1 MTIKELET
9 RTGMERANIRFYE
22 KEGLLSPRRQDNGY
36 RDYSE
41 EDADLLL
48 RIKLL
53 RSLHL
58 PLDEIREAKE
68 GKVTLTAI
76 LDRQQQRLSSE
87 EKQVALAGK
96 VCREIREE
104 GTPFNRLDAE
114 KYLRQIAEKETEP
127 QVSAQSVPAKPT
139 YFSEP
144 SDKDCLPP
152 AFTPFRRFFARSIDL
167 GIYGLIFHLIL
178 LQFVPFRML
187 TGSAFFTLLSSYV
200 GYGIMLLIEPVLLH
214 FFGCTPGKWL
224 WGLRVEG
231 VEGKLSLREARERT
245 KEMFGRGMGW
255 GIPIYSLWR
264 EFACMRSCMNN
275 EVQSWDSGLYYTVD
289 ESKTGLRATGYIGAN
304 VAGIGILAFVMLLQ
318 LLPPNR
324 GELTV
329 AEYAENYN
337 YYVRYY
343 GLLDENYHL
352 DLEGQFSPI
361 PNPAGSYTIYIGSA
375 PEPEYTYQLKD
386 GKIQTVI
393 FKASSNDDFI
403 SSGSNDIILSVLA
416 YSGAWCKI
424 SDLFHFSGWLEE
436 IEQNALS
443 DYSLQIPGGTVEWAV
458 EMKGYTDVGN
468 ALFSED
474 DDDNGETSKRSFS
487 RVVSIEGGR

>member
-22 KEGLLSPRRQDNGY
+22 KEGLLSPKRLDNGY

-58 PLDEIREAKE
+58 PLDEIRAVKD
-68 GKVTLTAI
+68 GKITLATI

-87 EKQVALAGK
+87 EKEVALAGK

-104 GTPFNRLDAE
+104 GASFNRLDAE
-114 KYLRQIAEKETEP
+114 KYLRQIAEKEVKS
-127 QVSAQSVPAKPT
+127 QVSADSASARPT

-144 SDKDCLPP
+144 SDKDRLPP

-167 GIYGLIFHLIL
+167 GIYGLIFYLIL

-187 TGSAFFTLLSSYV
+187 SDSVFFTLLSSYV
-200 GYGIMLLIEPVLLH
+200 GYGVMLLVEPVLLH

-231 VEGKLSLREARERT
+231 PDGKLSLREARART
-245 KEMFGRGMGW
+245 IEMFSRGLGW
-255 GIPIYSLWR
+255 GIPGYILWR
-264 EFACMRSCMNN
+264 EFACMRDCMDRKAMP
-275 EVQSWDSGLYYTVD
+275 WDYVRYYTVD
-289 ESKTGLRATGYIGAN
+289 ESKTGLRAAGFIAAHL
-304 VAGIGILAFVMLLQ
+304 AGIGILAFAMLLQ

-337 YYVRYY
+337 YYVSYY
-343 GLLDENYHL
+343 GLSGQNFQLDENGKYAPL
-352 DLEGQFSPI
+352 PDPPGT
-361 PNPAGSYTIYIGSA
+361 YTIYISELA
-375 PEPEYTYQLKD
+375 EPEYTYQLKD
-386 GKIQTVI
+386 GKIQAITMEM
-393 FKASSNDDFI
+393 FSNGDFI
-403 SSGSNDIILSVLA
+403 SSSVNDMVLSVLA

-424 SDLFHFSGWLEE
+424 SDLFHFSGWMEE
-436 IEQNALS
+436 IKQNALA
-443 DYSLQIPGGTVEWAV
+443 DYSMQIPGATVKWDV
-458 EMKGYTDVGN
+458 EIKGYTDVGN
-468 ALFSED
+468 ALISED
-474 DDDNGETSKRSFS
+474 ENAKASERSFS
-487 RVVSIEGGR
+487 RVVSIESGR